1 MLMIPNLCLAVYFTL
16 LCVPTCDKLSLY
28 RVVAPANQHV
38 CILLIFAFCMFFMI
52 FFKEWVLEERLRLSM
67 LQHQAHQHKLEIMP
81 GMVPVLLLP
90 AISEK
95 MS

>member
-1 MLMIPNLCLAVYFTL
+1 
-16 LCVPTCDKLSLY
+16 
-28 RVVAPANQHV
+28 
-38 CILLIFAFCMFFMI
+38 MFFMI